1 MPGHPFAA
9 GVKYIKNK
17 AINAEKKN
25 HRAFSVVCLI
35 NLKSPG
41 NLVSS
46 ASQTL
51 KRKNS
56 GNVRDLE
63 TDWLS
68 EMTSVEALKDSLY
81 NCICFFIHR
90 IIIIRVRKKFP
101 HVTT

>member
-1 MPGHPFAA
+1 MQ
-9 GVKYIKNK
+9 
-17 AINAEKKN
+17 KKK

-68 EMTSVEALKDSLY
+68 EMASVEALKDSLY

-90 IIIIRVRKKFP
+90 IIIIRLRKKFP